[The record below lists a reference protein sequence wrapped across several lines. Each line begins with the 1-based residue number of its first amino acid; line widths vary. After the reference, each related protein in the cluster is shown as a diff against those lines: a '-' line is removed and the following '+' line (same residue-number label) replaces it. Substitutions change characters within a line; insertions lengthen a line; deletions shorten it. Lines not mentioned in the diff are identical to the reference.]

1 MTRTLSLL
9 LAAGLGAAGA
19 LATTVAAAP
28 APDSSLAPGSR
39 CFELRTYT
47 AAPGKL
53 EALHARFRDHTNAL
67 FTKHGMT
74 LVGYWVP
81 SDADKGAANTLVYM
95 LAFPDRAARDKAFK
109 DFGSD
114 PAWTAARD
122 ASEVNGKLT
131 EKVESLFLTATDY
144 SPMK

>member
-1 MTRTLSLL
+1 MNRPFSLFLS
-9 LAAGLGAAGA
+9 AA
-19 LATTVAAAP
+19 LAVGGSFTATRAFATAP
-28 APDSSLAPGSR
+28 PSSVAPDSR

-81 SDADKGAANTLVYM
+81 TDADKGAANTLVYI
-95 LAFPDRAARDKAFK
+95 LAYPSRAARDKAWEAFQN
-109 DFGSD
+109 D
-114 PAWTAARD
+114 PAWLAARQ
-122 ASEVNGKLT
+122 ASEVDGKLT
-131 EKVESLFLTATDY
+131 EKVESLFLAATDY
-144 SPMK
+144 SPLR

>member
-1 MTRTLSLL
+1 
-9 LAAGLGAAGA
+9 
-19 LATTVAAAP
+19 
-28 APDSSLAPGSR
+28 
-39 CFELRTYT
+39 
-47 AAPGKL
+47 
-53 EALHARFRDHTNAL
+53 
-67 FTKHGMT
+67 MT

-81 SDADKGAANTLVYM
+81 SDADKGAANTLVYL

-131 EKVESLFLTATDY
+131 EKVESLLLTATDY

>member
-1 MTRTLSLL
+1 MTRILSLL

-19 LATTVAAAP
+19 FATTLIAAP
-28 APDSSLAPGSR
+28 GSLAPGSR

-53 EALHARFRDHTNAL
+53 EALHARFRDKTNAL

-81 SDADKGAANTLVYM
+81 ADADKGADNTLIYL

-114 PAWTAARD
+114 PAWIAARD

-131 EKVESLFLTATDY
+131 EKVESLILTATDY
-144 SPMK
+144 SAMK

>member
-19 LATTVAAAP
+19 LATTLVAAP
-28 APDSSLAPGSR
+28 GSSLAPGSR
-39 CFELRTYT
+39 CFELRTYV
-47 AAPGKL
+47 APAGKL

-81 SDADKGAANTLVYM
+81 TDADKGADNTLIY
-95 LAFPDRAARDKAFK
+95 LLSFPDRAARDKAWK

-114 PAWTAARD
+114 PAWTAARA

-131 EKVESLFLTATDY
+131 EKVESLLLTATDY

>member
-1 MTRTLSLL
+1 MTRNVSLF
-9 LAAGLGAAGA
+9 LAAALSALG
-19 LATTVAAAP
+19 TVAASAAP
-28 APDSSLAPGSR
+28 PSSLAPDSR

-81 SDADKGAANTLVYM
+81 SDVDKGAANTLVYL
-95 LAFPDRAARDKAFK
+95 LAFKDRAARDQAWA
-109 DFGSD
+109 DFQADSE
-114 PAWTAARD
+114 WAAVRK
-122 ASEVNGKLT
+122 ASEVDGKLT
-131 EKVESLFLTATDY
+131 EKVDSLILTATDY
-144 SPMK
+144 SAMK